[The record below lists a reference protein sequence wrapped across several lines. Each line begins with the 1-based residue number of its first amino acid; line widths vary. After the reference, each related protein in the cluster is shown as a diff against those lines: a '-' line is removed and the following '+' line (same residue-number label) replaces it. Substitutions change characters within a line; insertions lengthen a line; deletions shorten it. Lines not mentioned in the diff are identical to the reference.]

1 MFRRSNRG
9 GGGGYYEGEQ
19 ILRKLS
25 IFCIEKFMN
34 VEIAT
39 NFELVKFIKTHIQS
53 IS

>member
-1 MFRRSNRG
+1 MFRGSNRG
-9 GGGGYYEGEQ
+9 AGVYCEEEQ

-25 IFCIEKFMN
+25 IFCKEKFMN